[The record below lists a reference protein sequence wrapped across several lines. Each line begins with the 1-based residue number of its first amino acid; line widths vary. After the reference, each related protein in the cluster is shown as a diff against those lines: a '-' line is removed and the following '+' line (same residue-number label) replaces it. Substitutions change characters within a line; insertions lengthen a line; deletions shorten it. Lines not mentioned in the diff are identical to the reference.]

1 MASCGAHVCG
11 PRTSRVGSTRI
22 QKKTSSP
29 SRSLARLSPSIPLAI
44 VCKLVIIIV
53 VAAVVA
59 VLVVV
64 VVLYSVN

>member
-1 MASCGAHVCG
+1 MRRTCVWTAHES
-11 PRTSRVGSTRI
+11 SRFNSNTKEDSVALS
-22 QKKTSSP
+22 
-29 SRSLARLSPSIPLAI
+29 LSPSIVLAI

>member
-1 MASCGAHVCG
+1 MCG

-29 SRSLARLSPSIPLAI
+29 SRSLARLSPSIALLI

-53 VAAVVA
+53 IIVVVAIVA

>member
-1 MASCGAHVCG
+1 MRRTCVWTAHES
-11 PRTSRVGSTRI
+11 SRFNSNTKEDIVALS
-22 QKKTSSP
+22 
-29 SRSLARLSPSIPLAI
+29 LSPSIVLAI

-53 VAAVVA
+53 VVAIVA